1 MKLDNRQIKNLL
13 DLVVTSKADSIGCDG
28 CYELMDEFAQSELD
42 GRPLSDSLGA
52 VRDHLDNANAV
63 ETSMRHC

>member
-28 CYELMDEFAQSELD
+28 CYELMDQLRS
-42 GRPLSDSLGA
+42 RSLMGA
-52 VRDHLDNANAV
+52 RCLTRWRSAR
-63 ETSMRHC
+63 SS